1 MLLHTTGF
9 CSFLMLNYV
18 PLSVHTTFFV
28 PSSING
34 HLSYFYI
41 LAIMNSLLMSIGV
54 LISLLAPNF
63 NSLQ

>member
-41 LAIMNSLLMSIGV
+41 LAIMNNAVMSRGGGV
-54 LISLLAPNF
+54 QKSPTDVTVF
-63 NSLQ
+63 P